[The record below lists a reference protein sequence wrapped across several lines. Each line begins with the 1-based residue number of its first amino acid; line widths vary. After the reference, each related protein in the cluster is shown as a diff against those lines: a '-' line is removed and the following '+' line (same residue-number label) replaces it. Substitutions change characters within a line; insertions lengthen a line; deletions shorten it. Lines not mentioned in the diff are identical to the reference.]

1 VNSGVVTFLIRRLT
15 AAVVTLLG
23 VVVILGTLIR
33 LLPGDPARV
42 IAGQMASSE
51 EVALTRA
58 RLGLDKGVLAQ
69 LWDYISG
76 LFQGD
81 LGTSA
86 KMGTPVWDEI
96 AGRLPYTML
105 LAAVAIIIALI
116 LGIAL
121 GTLAALFRGRWIDSL
136 ASAFGVAGISMPV
149 YWLGLLF
156 MVLFA
161 VRLKWLPSGGAE
173 GPESI
178 VLPAVTLSVLA
189 IAIISRMTR
198 SALLDVLGQEYV
210 LFASARGLR
219 RTLILWQALRVAFVP
234 VLTVVGLQF
243 GSMLGGA
250 VLTETIFSW
259 PGIGRALVDSIGN
272 RDFPMVQGI
281 VLIFAAMFIAVN
293 LLTDYLYTRVDPRIQ
308 LG

>member
-58 RLGLDKGVLAQ
+58 RLGLDKGVFAQ

-76 LFQGD
+76 LFRGD

-105 LAAVAIIIALI
+105 LAAAAIIIALV

-121 GTLAALFRGRWIDSL
+121 GMLAALFRGRWIDSL

-156 MVLFA
+156 MVLFS
-161 VRLKWLPSGGAE
+161 VHMKWLPSGGAE

-210 LFASARGLR
+210 LFAAARGLR

-293 LLTDYLYTRVDPRIQ
+293 LLPDYLYTRVDPRIQ

>member
-1 VNSGVVTFLIRRLT
+1 MNSGVVTFLIRRLT

-42 IAGQMASSE
+42 IAGQMASAE

-58 RLGLDKGVLAQ
+58 RLGLDKGVFAQ
-69 LWDYISG
+69 LWDYIGG
-76 LFQGD
+76 LFSGD

-96 AGRLPYTML
+96 AGRLPYTIL
-105 LAAVAIIIALI
+105 LATAAIVIALV

-121 GTLAALFRGRWIDSL
+121 GMLAAMFRGRWIDSL

-156 MVLFA
+156 MVLFS

-198 SALLDVLGQEYV
+198 SALLDVLGQEYM
-210 LFASARGLR
+210 LFAVARGLR
-219 RTLILWQALRVAFVP
+219 KSLILWQALRVAFVP
-234 VLTVVGLQF
+234 VLTVIGLQF

-281 VLIFAAMFIAVN
+281 VLIFAALFIAVN
-293 LLTDYLYTRVDPRIQ
+293 LLTDYLYTRIDPRIQ